1 MPPTPADRLA
11 ELLRAEASATLPPV
25 LPFYG
30 HVATGPGAGPWV
42 LTQWWPSPFDVDGVR
57 YPTAEHWMMA
67 AKART
72 FGDDHA
78 LQQVLAARDPEQAK
92 QLGRR
97 VRGFD
102 SAAWAAVAYG
112 VVVEGNR
119 HKFAAASPERDY
131 LRGTGAAV
139 LVEASPVDLIWG
151 SGRGEEPADLLPSRW
166 TGRNLLGFALM
177 DVRDELAPPDR

>member
-11 ELLRAEASATLPPV
+11 ELLAAEAVGALPPV
-25 LPFYG
+25 LPFYE
-30 HVATGPGAGPWV
+30 HQPTGPGPGPWV
-42 LTQWWPSPFDVDGVR
+42 LTQWWPSPFHVEGVR

-72 FGDDHA
+72 FGDEHA
-78 LQQVLAARDPEQAK
+78 LQQVLAVSHPEQAK
-92 QLGRR
+92 RLGRG

-119 HKFAAASPERDY
+119 HKFTASGPDRDY
-131 LRGTGAAV
+131 LLGTGDAV

-151 SGRGEEPADLLPSRW
+151 SGRGEEALDLLPSRW

-177 DVRDELAPPDR
+177 DVRDELAPPGR

>member
-1 MPPTPADRLA
+1 VPPTPADRLA
-11 ELLRAEASATLPPV
+11 ELLLAEASGALPAL

-30 HVATGPGAGPWV
+30 HEPTGPGTGPWV
-42 LTQWWPSPFDVDGVR
+42 LTQWWPSPFDVEGVR

-67 AKART
+67 AKARA
-72 FGDDHA
+72 FGDEQA
-78 LQQVLAARDPEQAK
+78 LRQILAAPGPEQAK
-92 QLGRR
+92 QLGRG

-119 HKFAAASPERDY
+119 HKFAAGPERDY
-131 LRGTGAAV
+131 LVGTGADV

-151 SGRGEEPADLLPSRW
+151 SGRGEEPSDLLPSRW

-177 DVRDELAPPDR
+177 DVRDELAPPGR